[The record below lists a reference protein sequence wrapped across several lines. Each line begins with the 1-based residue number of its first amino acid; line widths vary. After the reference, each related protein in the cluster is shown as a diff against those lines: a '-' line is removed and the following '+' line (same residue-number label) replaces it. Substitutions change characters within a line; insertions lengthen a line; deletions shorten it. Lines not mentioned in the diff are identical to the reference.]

1 MKFNLTPEKTL
12 QITLTMDEAN
22 ELQNVL
28 LGHLPKH
35 TTNDDDL
42 SDWKF
47 RLHSK
52 SIKFIE
58 DIYSYFGI
66 KEIYPNSDV
75 FQDIRHQNYLFDYN
89 AVLRTMQEKG
99 YIQISETTMINGKK
113 KIKSFRFIK
122 SII

>member
-35 TTNDDDL
+35 KNNDEDSL
-42 SDWKF
+42 NWRF
-47 RLHSK
+47 HLRSK
-52 SIKFIE
+52 SINFIE
-58 DIYSYFGI
+58 DIYNYFGI
-66 KEIYPNSDV
+66 KEIYPNGDV
-75 FQDIRHQNYLFDYN
+75 FQDIRHKNCLQDYN
-89 AVLRTMQEKG
+89 AVLRAMQEKG
-99 YIQISETTMINGKK
+99 YVQINEVPLINGKK

-122 SII
+122 SIV